1 MFKET
6 NWRSFYKAVTWRITT
21 SVITFGVSYI
31 VTGNLG
37 GAGKIAGILF
47 VVNSIWYFTH
57 ERLWNTR
64 PVGKLAETVD
74 N

>member
-6 NWRSFYKAVTWRITT
+6 KWRSFFKAVTWRITT
-21 SVITFGVSYI
+21 SCLTFGVSYL
-31 VTGNLG
+31 VTGSLG

-47 VVNSIWYFTH
+47 VVNSIWYFIH

-64 PVGKLAETVD
+64 KVGKLASV
-74 N
+74 

>member
-21 SVITFGVSYI
+21 SIITFTVGYL
-31 VTGNLG
+31 VTGSLG

-47 VVNSIWYFTH
+47 VVNSIWYFIH

-64 PVGKLAETVD
+64 NTGKLAK
-74 N
+74 